1 MLTCCMAGTELE
13 IGDGWAR
20 NDNRR
25 WNGQYRRFALY
36 SEPKS
41 PQDVASMYAAFAA
54 TTGGH

>member
-1 MLTCCMAGTELE
+1 MAGTELE

-41 PQDVASMYAAFAA
+41 PQDVASLYAAFAA